1 MNVQDPKPRLQDLK
15 NVLIDD
21 CEYSPERVEDMS
33 RYEMVD
39 RYLRYFGIIGY
50 TDDIIEQLSNAT
62 GVNLRKKLGE

>member
-1 MNVQDPKPRLQDLK
+1 MNVQDHKPRLQDLK

-21 CEYSPERVEDMS
+21 CEYSPEMVEDMS
-33 RYEMVD
+33 RYEMID
-39 RYLRYFGIIGY
+39 RYLKYFGIIGF

>member
-1 MNVQDPKPRLQDLK
+1 MNAQDPKPRLQDLK

-33 RYEMVD
+33 RYEMID
-39 RYLRYFGIIGY
+39 RYLKYFGIIGN

-62 GVNLRKKLGE
+62 GVNLKKKLGE

>member
-1 MNVQDPKPRLQDLK
+1 MNAQDPKPRLQDLK

-33 RYEMVD
+33 RYEMID
-39 RYLRYFGIIGY
+39 RYLKYFGIIGY

>member
-1 MNVQDPKPRLQDLK
+1 MTVQDPKPRLQDLK

-33 RYEMVD
+33 RYEMID
-39 RYLRYFGIIGY
+39 RYLKYFGIIGY

>member
-1 MNVQDPKPRLQDLK
+1 MTVQDPKPRLQDLK

-21 CEYSPERVEDMS
+21 CEYSPERVDDMS
-33 RYEMVD
+33 RYEMID
-39 RYLRYFGIIGY
+39 RYLKYFGIIGY

>member
-15 NVLIDD
+15 NVLIDC

-33 RYEMVD
+33 RYEMID
-39 RYLRYFGIIGY
+39 RYLKYFGIIGY

>member
-33 RYEMVD
+33 RYEMID
-39 RYLRYFGIIGY
+39 RYLKYFGIIGY

>member
-1 MNVQDPKPRLQDLK
+1 MTIQDPKPRLQDLK

-21 CEYSPERVEDMS
+21 CEYTPERVEDMS
-33 RYEMVD
+33 RYEMID
-39 RYLRYFGIIGY
+39 RYLKYFGIIGY

>member
-1 MNVQDPKPRLQDLK
+1 MNVQEPKPRLQDLK
-15 NVLIDD
+15 NVLIDE

-33 RYEMVD
+33 RYEMID
-39 RYLRYFGIIGY
+39 RYLKYFGIIGY

>member
-21 CEYSPERVEDMS
+21 CEYTPERVEDMS

-39 RYLRYFGIIGY
+39 RYLKYFGIIGY

>member
-15 NVLIDD
+15 NFLIDN
-21 CEYSPERVEDMS
+21 CEYSPECVEDMS

-39 RYLRYFGIIGY
+39 RFIRYFGIYDY
-50 TDDIIEQLSNAT
+50 TDVIIEQLSNAT

>member
-1 MNVQDPKPRLQDLK
+1 MTVQDHKPRLQDLK

-33 RYEMVD
+33 RYEMID
-39 RYLRYFGIIGY
+39 RYLKYFGIIGY

>member
-15 NVLIDD
+15 NVLIDV

-33 RYEMVD
+33 RYEMID
-39 RYLRYFGIIGY
+39 RYLKYFGIIGN

>member
-1 MNVQDPKPRLQDLK
+1 MNVRDPKPRLQDLK

-21 CEYSPERVEDMS
+21 CEYRPERVEDMS
-33 RYEMVD
+33 RYEMFD
-39 RYLRYFGIIGY
+39 RYLKYFGIIGY

>member
-1 MNVQDPKPRLQDLK
+1 MTVQDPKPRLQDLK

-33 RYEMVD
+33 RYEMID
-39 RYLRYFGIIGY
+39 RYLKYFGIIGY

-62 GVNLRKKLGE
+62 GVNFRKKLGE

>member
-21 CEYSPERVEDMS
+21 CEYSPERVEVMS
-33 RYEMVD
+33 RYEMFD
-39 RYLRYFGIIGY
+39 RYLKYFGIIGY

-62 GVNLRKKLGE
+62 GVNIRKKLGE

>member
-1 MNVQDPKPRLQDLK
+1 MNAQDPKPRLQDLK

-21 CEYSPERVEDMS
+21 CEYTPEMVEDMR
-33 RYEMVD
+33 RYEMID
-39 RYLRYFGIIGY
+39 RYLKYFGIIGY

>member
-15 NVLIDD
+15 NVLIDY
-21 CEYSPERVEDMS
+21 CEYSPEMVEDMS
-33 RYEMVD
+33 RYEMID
-39 RYLRYFGIIGY
+39 RYLKYFGIIGY